1 MRNQNDIRIFKY
13 NKTPS
18 QQFADIQLHA
28 THTHTVHS
36 NAAEPDQEKT
46 EMQMPHYQR

>member
-1 MRNQNDIRIFKY
+1 MYVFS
-13 NKTPS
+13 NKTPR
-18 QQFADIQLHA
+18 QQLADIQLHA
-28 THTHTVHS
+28 THTVHS